1 MSVLHCSN
9 PFRMVMLKCKKMIA
23 QTSGEFEYSEE
34 TSFFQWIPNGYSL
47 IQPIPSIE
55 SLLMPL
61 KLGNVELKICD
72 QSYDVEIQFRYLV
85 LSFVF
90 MGLIEKGLYQICW
103 VFAYKQIR
111 AGKDGHF
118 HHLKCCCHLEI

>member
-1 MSVLHCSN
+1 MSILRKRPS
-9 PFRMVMLKCKKMIA
+9 
-23 QTSGEFEYSEE
+23 S
-34 TSFFQWIPNGYSL
+34 NGYSL

-90 MGLIEKGLYQICW
+90 YGANRERSLSNLLGVCLQTNSSRRSDCRHFGSQRRH
-103 VFAYKQIR
+103 VLPD
-111 AGKDGHF
+111 AGARLHTRTQNAERVDTF
-118 HHLKCCCHLEI
+118 E